1 MALVLIL
8 ADGTEIELA
17 DATYN
22 KHYVVNCTNGD
33 DFSEKRSAMTN
44 ENLSE
49 VKILEDGEEVAHLIG
64 LTLTSVQEV
73 LNPDNTVTAH
83 FYFTGG
89 ENATTKY
96 AEAGKILLG
105 EDEEEVG
112 ESL

>member
-33 DFSEKRSAMTN
+33 DFVEKRSVMTK

-49 VKILEDGEEVAHLIG
+49 VKILKD
-64 LTLTSVQEV
+64 
-73 LNPDNTVTAH
+73 
-83 FYFTGG
+83 
-89 ENATTKY
+89 
-96 AEAGKILLG
+96 
-105 EDEEEVG
+105 DEEIADQ
-112 ESL
+112 